1 MRFKHMSVFLV
12 LGQFYTEQYSCDALA
27 TKAAS
32 SSSSNR
38 VFVGGLAE
46 QCTKQLLQ
54 ESFTQFGNV
63 IDVSTFGL
71 DDTDKRKNP
80 FAFVTFES
88 TQSALD
94 AISDNSAKQGQ
105 DQDRARSINDLYQ
118 SVETSKPIDKTKRT
132 RSNNAR
138 QKETD
143 HRDDILR
150 MCGQTNLLFQVQ
162 STHLERLKTYM
173 EAIKSEH
180 EDLTFHVEGSTSAVT
195 RNMSLL
201 FLSVS
206 DPTELARR
214 LSSDPILFR
223 AVKKYYFVDKG
234 AIEVDLDKTAGS
246 GIVVSNA
253 LKNMQ
258 SLADN
263 SFRVHAF
270 PPSIQSP
277 IIAAIE
283 QINDKL
289 AKGGIAASIKL
300 DPRDFSHILSTV
312 QVYKYDGRGK
322 EERDSDD
329 ALVMAGVSPSF
340 EPKNVGSKDDINDSA
355 VNRAYYKLKE
365 AMGRYLRDHDDVD
378 CSMFEDA
385 VALDCGSAPG
395 GWSKYLGDELK
406 CKIVYSVDPADL
418 VIDLKNVEHM
428 RMKIQ
433 HAMPVLREKGAKIQI
448 FVSDMCLHEMEE
460 QVNFLLLARDTGIL
474 DKNAFFVLTLKCT
487 TGYSK
492 EYFDG
497 QAKKV
502 LETLASKAETRITS
516 TYHLFSNRS
525 GERTIMGFIV

>member
-54 ESFTQFGNV
+54 ESFTRFGNV

-105 DQDRARSINDLYQ
+105 DQDRARSVTDLYQ

-162 STHLERLKTYM
+162 STHVERLKTYM

-234 AIEVDLDKTAGS
+234 AIEVNLDKAAGS

-277 IIAAIE
+277 IITAIE

-340 EPKNVGSKDDINDSA
+340 EPKNVGSKDYSDDSA

-395 GWSKYLGDELK
+395 GWSKYLADELK

-418 VIDLKNVEHM
+418 VIDLENIEHM
-428 RMKIQ
+428 SMEIQ
-433 HAMPVLREKGAKIQI
+433 HAIY
-448 FVSDMCLHEMEE
+448 
-460 QVNFLLLARDTGIL
+460 NFLSAICASMKWNNYSFFYLVKIL
-474 DKNAFFVLTLKCT
+474 
-487 TGYSK
+487 
-492 EYFDG
+492 
-497 QAKKV
+497 
-502 LETLASKAETRITS
+502 
-516 TYHLFSNRS
+516 
-525 GERTIMGFIV
+525 GF